1 MESGGG
7 RGGNWSSN
15 ARDGGGM
22 NGPVQAERAERVPG
36 ARDFGV
42 GFDDLFARRKKEA
55 DEFYASRIPAELS
68 DDAKLVM
75 RQAFAGMV
83 WSKKFYHYD
92 VGAWLGRDPARPRP
106 PPEGLPGPRPASG
119 HPLPV
124 GC

>member
-75 RQAFAGMV
+75 RQAFAGMM
-83 WSKKFYHYD
+83 WSKQFYHYD
-92 VGAWLGRDPARPRP
+92 VRTWLDGDPAGPQP
-106 PPEGLPGPRPASG
+106 PQE
-119 HPLPV
+119 PLRGRHHEAV
-124 GC
+124 HL